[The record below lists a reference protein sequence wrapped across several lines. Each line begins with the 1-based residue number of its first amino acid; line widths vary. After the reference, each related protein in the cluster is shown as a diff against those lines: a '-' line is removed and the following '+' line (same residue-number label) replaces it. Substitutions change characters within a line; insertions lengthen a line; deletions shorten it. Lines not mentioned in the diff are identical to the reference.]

1 MDIGMEKQFFN
12 RSVQEALTEL
22 NTSEQGLSSQEAKKR
37 LEQYGPNKLSEAKRK
52 SPLAV
57 FFEQFKDLLVII
69 LIIAAIISMVSGN
82 MESTLVIFA
91 VLILNAILGTVQ
103 YFKAEKSLESLK
115 AMSSPSA
122 KVLRDGTRVEI
133 PVAEVVPG
141 DILVLEA
148 GDLVGADGR
157 ILENFSMKINESS
170 LTGESEG
177 VDKTADCL
185 SGEKI
190 ALGDQKNMVF
200 SGSLVTYGRANVI
213 VTGTGMNT
221 ELGKIAALMNETQQR
236 RTPLQKSLDDFSGKL
251 AIVIMV
257 ICAIVFGLSIFRS
270 GMSILDSLMFAVALA
285 VAAIPEAL
293 SSIVTIV
300 LAMSTQKMARQNAIL
315 KDLKAVESLGA
326 VSVIC

>member
-1 MDIGMEKQFFN
+1 MEKQFFN

-133 PVAEVVPG
+133 PVA
-141 DILVLEA
+141 
-148 GDLVGADGR
+148 
-157 ILENFSMKINESS
+157 
-170 LTGESEG
+170 
-177 VDKTADCL
+177 
-185 SGEKI
+185 
-190 ALGDQKNMVF
+190 
-200 SGSLVTYGRANVI
+200 
-213 VTGTGMNT
+213 
-221 ELGKIAALMNETQQR
+221 
-236 RTPLQKSLDDFSGKL
+236 
-251 AIVIMV
+251 
-257 ICAIVFGLSIFRS
+257 
-270 GMSILDSLMFAVALA
+270 
-285 VAAIPEAL
+285 
-293 SSIVTIV
+293 
-300 LAMSTQKMARQNAIL
+300 
-315 KDLKAVESLGA
+315 
-326 VSVIC
+326 

>member
-1 MDIGMEKQFFN
+1 MEKQFFN

-122 KVLRDGTRVEI
+122 KVLRDGTPR
-133 PVAEVVPG
+133 
-141 DILVLEA
+141 
-148 GDLVGADGR
+148 R
-157 ILENFSMKINESS
+157 
-170 LTGESEG
+170 
-177 VDKTADCL
+177 
-185 SGEKI
+185 
-190 ALGDQKNMVF
+190 
-200 SGSLVTYGRANVI
+200 GSR
-213 VTGTGMNT
+213 
-221 ELGKIAALMNETQQR
+221 
-236 RTPLQKSLDDFSGKL
+236 
-251 AIVIMV
+251 
-257 ICAIVFGLSIFRS
+257 CRS
-270 GMSILDSLMFAVALA
+270 G
-285 VAAIPEAL
+285 
-293 SSIVTIV
+293 
-300 LAMSTQKMARQNAIL
+300 AR
-315 KDLKAVESLGA
+315 
-326 VSVIC
+326 